1 MGTYTELTIAD
12 YPLVSSKS
20 YVIPEVMTLFR
31 ETNRRVFTRRVAERN
46 VLVWGEPDD
55 PDDQETET
63 VIDYSCTTA
72 EAIDRLNIM
81 GFTYSRVKDEFEA
94 GRKTEL
100 EKYSSWAEEDD
111 DPQWFIEEW
120 NVVKSLTFDEYVSA
134 LKEVLTERLRPYP
147 FDDYKKEGLNPVVKY
162 ILKDNEDYLFGIL
175 GSDVRFLI
183 RLACE
188 LSPKNSLVVQDISD
202 LVYSGYYEENEP
214 VCENATKALIAGHP
228 ENSSRIVLTEGSTD
242 AAILKEALTILYP
255 HLSKYYAF
263 FDFESSRSPGGADRL
278 VSLVKAF
285 SATGITN
292 RVIALFDNDTAAR
305 EARRA
310 LANVSIPKNIAV
322 LYYPEL
328 ESLRNYPTLGPGG
341 LTSLDVNGLAAS
353 IELYLGDDVLRDD
366 EGQLTPVQWKGYNE
380 TLKQYQGEAMGKAM
394 LQARFQ
400 EKASCCKEDPELL
413 QTTDWTGLSAIL
425 QEIFHAFEK

>member
-1 MGTYTELTIAD
+1 VGTYTELTIAD

-63 VIDYSCTTA
+63 VIDYSSTTA

-81 GFTYSRVKDEFEA
+81 GFTYSRVQDEFEA
-94 GRKTEL
+94 GRKAEL

-111 DPQWFIEEW
+111 DSQWLIEEW
-120 NVVKSLTFDEYVSA
+120 NFIKSLTFDEYARA
-134 LKEVLTERLRPYP
+134 LKEVLTDRLRPDP

-162 ILKDNEDYLFGIL
+162 ILKDNEDYLFGFL
-175 GSDVRFLI
+175 GSDVRLLI

-188 LSPKNSLVVQDISD
+188 LSPKSSLVVQDISH

-242 AAILKEALTILYP
+242 TAILKEALTILYP
-255 HLSKYYAF
+255 HLSEYYAF
-263 FDFESSRSPGGADRL
+263 LDFESSRSPGGADRL

-305 EARRA
+305 AAKRA

-322 LYYPEL
+322 LSYPEL

-353 IELYLGDDVLRDD
+353 IELYLGDDVLQDD
-366 EGQLTPVQWKGYNE
+366 KGQLTPVQWKGYNE
-380 TLKQYQGEAMGKAM
+380 TLKQYQGEVMGKVM
-394 LQARFQ
+394 LQTRFQ
-400 EKASCCKEDPELL
+400 EKAFRCKTTPELL

-425 QEIFHAFEK
+425 QEIFHAFEQ